1 MWLRGRIFRAT
12 VKLFENGDEVWRSH
26 LYFFFFAILAPL
38 LVHLKGSKPATL
50 FIVAAFAYVIFAG
63 INFAEAQ
70 FAFGKPLGG
79 AERIP
84 TILLRCIVG
93 IYLSFT
99 G

>member
-1 MWLRGRIFRAT
+1 M
-12 VKLFENGDEVWRSH
+12 KLFENGDEVWRSH

-79 AERIP
+79 GRAYSYYSIKVYRGDISVVYGL
-84 TILLRCIVG
+84 ILTFLVC
-93 IYLSFT
+93 
-99 G
+99 